1 MENLFGPKRQ
11 QTINNCDDSIV
22 VQFQRTFSN
31 LFGAKLI
38 ISGTQNCEDDMDN
51 MLFRVSDVIKDTK
64 LPTFHIPL
72 KTHFSELGSNY
83 EKESTL
89 ETNLEKKYFE
99 GYLV

>member
-11 QTINNCDDSIV
+11 QTSNNCDDSIV

-72 KTHFSELGSNY
+72 KHISQNLGAIM
-83 EKESTL
+83 
-89 ETNLEKKYFE
+89 KKS
-99 GYLV
+99 LR